1 MDATITLSKL
11 RRPCQRAQ
19 AVLADLTKRLARFC
33 LGSEACSYWRI
44 KRSFVMQAFRGNSIK
59 RTESLPRYGR
69 ERWASSRR
77 MLVHAS
83 LALRIGVLLL
93 GALVIGPG
101 RARSANELPV
111 PTQADAFY
119 DGYRLRDGQIVKRL
133 RMHYATLGSPHR
145 AANGDI

>member
-1 MDATITLSKL
+1 
-11 RRPCQRAQ
+11 
-19 AVLADLTKRLARFC
+19 
-33 LGSEACSYWRI
+33 
-44 KRSFVMQAFRGNSIK
+44 MQAFRGNSIE
-59 RTESLPRYGR
+59 RTVSLPRYGR

-77 MLVHAS
+77 MLVHAR

-145 AANGDI
+145 AANGDIDNAVMVLHWTGSSGASLLTEEYIASLFSDGAPWTRDVTI